1 MSDFYSADYCL
12 FSSRVAFEN
21 MQVPVYDSL
30 MDGTLCK
37 SSIVLVLMPSFF
49 NNDLGRK
56 RDWCLICEFERLIRK
71 GQEMNSPLSPVGIL
85 SQIQRIGSHLSHG
98 REEDAHDF
106 LR

>member
-1 MSDFYSADYCL
+1 
-12 FSSRVAFEN
+12 
-21 MQVPVYDSL
+21 
-30 MDGTLCK
+30 
-37 SSIVLVLMPSFF
+37 MPFF
-49 NNDLGRK
+49 KNGSGRK

-85 SQIQRIGSHLSHG
+85 SQIQKIGSHLSHG